1 MAMLH
6 FTEIKQLTMKNTIPW
21 LSKLEI
27 VLLAKPLSYE
37 DPIVVEC
44 SINSGKILYAVRVA

>member
-44 SINSGKILYAVRVA
+44 SINSGKIVYAVRVA